1 MYYNKQKLKYFNTNN
16 FMKDPFLKKYQP
28 KNYKDLAI
36 EKEFI
41 DLLKS
46 LISMDNLNVLFIG
59 NNGCGKTTI
68 IDATIREY
76 YQMDHIPQNNVLYI
90 NNLQEQGIQY
100 HRTELRTFCQ
110 TTSQIPNKKK
120 FIIIDDID
128 SINSQ
133 SQQVFRNCIDKFSHN
148 VHFISSCSNT
158 QKVID
163 SIQSRCILIKIKP
176 ISKSYLKRI
185 YTKIEKKEKIDISPD
200 ARDFILTI
208 CNNSIRVLINYM
220 EKFNLIGGHISLKD
234 AREICT
240 NISFYE
246 FEEFTNNWF
255 IERDYC
261 KAIKQIYKIFD
272 KGYSVMDILDCYFTF
287 IKMTDLLDERFKYEI
302 IKLICK
308 YITIFNTVHES
319 EIELTLFTADLIN
332 QSVTKAAASNIA
344 EINTTES
351 NIKLS
356 TMVV

>member
-1 MYYNKQKLKYFNTNN
+1 MYYYKQKLKYFITNKN
-16 FMKDPFLKKYQP
+16 MNMNEPFLKKYQP
-28 KNYKDLAI
+28 KKYRDLAI

-41 DLLKS
+41 QLLNS

-68 IDATIREY
+68 INATIREY
-76 YQMDHIPQNNVLYI
+76 YGTDKIPNDNVLYI

-110 TTSQIPNKKK
+110 TASTISGKKK
-120 FIIIDDID
+120 FIVMDDID
-128 SINSQ
+128 LINSQ

-163 SIQSRCILIKIKP
+163 SIQSRCILMKIKP
-176 ISKSYLKRI
+176 ISKQYLKKI
-185 YTKIEKKEKIDISPD
+185 YGRIEKRENLNISKE
-200 ARDFILTI
+200 AQNFILTI

-220 EKFNLIGGHISLKD
+220 EKFNLINQEITIKEAKS
-234 AREICT
+234 ICT

-246 FEEFTNNWF
+246 FESFTKKWY
-255 IERDYC
+255 IDRDYGSSL
-261 KAIKQIYKIFD
+261 KQIYKIFD

-287 IKMTDLLDERFKYEI
+287 VKMTELLDENLKYKI

-308 YITIFNTVHES
+308 YITIFNTIHES
-319 EIELTLFTADLIN
+319 EIELTLFTYDLIN
-332 QSVTKAAASNIA
+332 TV
-344 EINTTES
+344 ES
-351 NIKLS
+351 I
-356 TMVV
+356 